1 MSNQLRPINSVQ
13 RGDVLAVVKRAL
25 SAALDADVLEDFVA
39 SIDWSGTDR
48 ERPEI
53 ADLLGQLEGWAAQY
67 GDGDMTRAQY
77 VGHLLNLLPSE
88 EQERHFVLGGGP
100 VVITKVALAAAA
112 SPALPQDQSSR
123 RPQTGSGAPDQSVQV
138 EAESDIFLAV

>member
-1 MSNQLRPINSVQ
+1 MDNQLVPVNNVR

-25 SAALDADVLEDFVA
+25 SAALAADVLEDFLS

-53 ADLLGQLEGWAAQY
+53 ADILGQMEGWASQY
-67 GDGDMTRAQY
+67 GDGGLTRAQY
-77 VGHLLNLLPSE
+77 VGHLLSLLPSE
-88 EQERHFVLGGGP
+88 EQERYLVLGGGP

-112 SPALPQDQSSR
+112 SPASPQGQSSR
-123 RPQTGSGAPDQSVQV
+123 QPQTGSGAPDQSVQV